1 MTILVSKY
9 GHKTCIFSAFIF
21 DTVHLRVKMFPIS
34 FGMQYLSHHSVYF
47 VIQID
52 VHSAIGS
59 GSTPGSRF
67 HTPGPV
73 YVLAS
78 GVCELD
84 VDPGRRDLC
93 AVAAIDKFTPTT
105 KILWGKRDGMA
116 TL

>member
-1 MTILVSKY
+1 
-9 GHKTCIFSAFIF
+9 
-21 DTVHLRVKMFPIS
+21 
-34 FGMQYLSHHSVYF
+34 MQYLYHNSVYF

-52 VHSAIGS
+52 VHSAVGS
-59 GSTPGSRF
+59 GSTPGSRV

-84 VDPGRRDLC
+84 ADPGPRDLC
-93 AVAAIDKFTPTT
+93 AVAPIDKFTRST